1 MENPIMR
8 FILSLLVF
16 LLFVIGTGF
25 AAADEPSELPLT
37 GILNADFANHL
48 GTVTTLN
55 DDGEEG
61 VFVLN
66 ENGEAVISML
76 REDVIT
82 ASNERLGGFLSAYDE
97 SGQSLFVL
105 PDGSYQLQFSTSNG
119 SINLNYLNPSSSI
132 STADSLSLEE
142 DALLVASMNGE
153 YQFYLM
159 TTGELSVLMGP
170 DEDGILYR
178 VTFTGIPALNVK
190 QDISAN

>member
-1 MENPIMR
+1 MENTIMR
-8 FILSLLVF
+8 FVLSLLLF
-16 LLFVIGTGF
+16 LLFITGIGF
-25 AAADEPSELPLT
+25 VAADEPSDLAVT

-48 GTVTTLN
+48 GTITTLN

-66 ENGEAVISML
+66 KNGEMVIGML
-76 REDVIT
+76 RADVIA

-105 PDGSYQLQFSTSNG
+105 PDGSYQLQLSTSNG
-119 SINLNYLNPSSSI
+119 NINLSYLNPASSI

-142 DALLVASMNGE
+142 DALLQTSINGT

-170 DEDGILYR
+170 DEDGISYR

-190 QDISAN
+190 QDVSAN

>member
-8 FILSLLVF
+8 LITSLLVF
-16 LLFVIGTGF
+16 LLFVIGIGF
-25 AAADEPSELPLT
+25 AAADEPTELPVT
-37 GILNADFANHL
+37 GILNMDFATHL

-55 DDGEEG
+55 DAGEEG

-66 ENGEAVISML
+66 GDGEAVISML
-76 REDVIT
+76 REDVIS

-97 SGQSLFVL
+97 SGQALFVL

-119 SINLNYLNPSSSI
+119 NINLSYLNPASSI
-132 STADSLSLEE
+132 NTADSLSLDE
-142 DALLVASMNGE
+142 DALLVASMNGM

-190 QDISAN
+190 QDVSAN